1 MNLLVFVFHNLVS
14 TPIAGLERVAVE
26 GGSALR
32 NIANNYV
39 KEGEGSSNTKDQG
52 VTENGHHAKRK
63 KILIVACY
71 CDMLQFMKV
80 ARVFVKITM
89 LKVF

>member
-1 MNLLVFVFHNLVS
+1 MNLLVFAFHSLVS

-52 VTENGHHAKRK
+52 VTENGHHAQEEKD
-63 KILIVACY
+63 IDCG
-71 CDMLQFMKV
+71 ML
-80 ARVFVKITM
+80 
-89 LKVF
+89 L